1 MGAPIHPAEK
11 LLFFSKKKLATTKPT
26 KTTTKKIT
34 KTIKTTK
41 TTDIM
46 SLAWQ

>member
-11 LLFFSKKKLATTKPT
+11 LLCFSKKKLATTKPT